1 MPITKRAARQQI
13 INAYVD
19 ISYAD
24 LTSGAAADAIQLP
37 PNAVVISGFVQ
48 TTAAFNSGTSDAL
61 VIGDSVTANRY
72 LTSTS
77 IRTANAVNALTVT
90 GYQPTTQSHIQV
102 TWTGGGAAPTAG
114 SLRLYVNYVV
124 IGREQFSQG

>member
-1 MPITKRAARQQI
+1 MPITKRAARQQV

-24 LTSGAAADAIQLP
+24 LTSGAAAETIQLP

-61 VIGDSVTANRY
+61 VVGDSVTANRY
-72 LTSTS
+72 LASTS

-102 TWTGGGAAPTAG
+102 TWTGAGAAPTAG

>member
-1 MPITKRAARQQI
+1 M
-13 INAYVD
+13 
-19 ISYAD
+19 
-24 LTSGAAADAIQLP
+24 
-37 PNAVVISGFVQ
+37 VISGFVQ

>member
-1 MPITKRAARQQI
+1 MPITKRAARQQV

-24 LTSGAAADAIQLP
+24 LTSGAAAEAIQLP

-61 VIGDSVTANRY
+61 VVGDSVTANRY
-72 LTSTS
+72 LASTS

-90 GYQPTTQSHIQV
+90 GYQPTTQSHVTV
-102 TWTGGGAAPTAG
+102 TWTGAGAAPT
-114 SLRLYVNYVV
+114 SYRH
-124 IGREQFSQG
+124 R